1 VTRVV
6 INQSAYL
13 PWKGYFDL
21 MRDADVFVFY
31 DDAQFSSGSWCNRN
45 KIKTNDGL
53 KWLTVPVGPGHKRS
67 IREMALTDAAW
78 QARHWKT
85 LRQYLGR
92 APFFARLEPLLRDAY
107 GTRRWRTLSELNQH
121 LIGIIARDFLGIRTR
136 IASSCDYPST
146 ARSTERVIELVRA
159 VGGTSYLSG
168 PAGKAY
174 LDADRFAGEGIALAW
189 KDYAGYPEYAQFF
202 PPFEHAVSIV
212 DLIAHTGPEAGR
224 YVWAWRAST
233 LSPALAQGN

>member
-31 DDAQFSSGSWCNRN
+31 DDAQFSSGSWRNRN
-45 KIKTNDGL
+45 KIKTDDGL

-67 IREMALTDAAW
+67 IREMALADTAW

-92 APFFARLEPLLRDAY
+92 APFFAQLEPLLRDAY

-121 LIGIIARDFLGIRTR
+121 LIVTIARDFLGLTTQFADSRDFQLAGRRLDRLLELLHAAGATR
-136 IASSCDYPST
+136 Y
-146 ARSTERVIELVRA
+146 V
-159 VGGTSYLSG
+159 SG
-168 PAGKAY
+168 PAARDY
-174 LDADRFAGEGIALAW
+174 IDPQRFSAAGIELTF
-189 KDYAGYPEYAQFF
+189 KSYDGYPEYPQRF
-202 PPFEHAVSIV
+202 PPFDHFVSIL
-212 DLIAHTGPEAGR
+212 DLLCNVGPDAPSYIWG
-224 YVWAWRAST
+224 WR
-233 LSPALAQGN
+233 

>member
-31 DDAQFSSGSWCNRN
+31 DDAQFSSGSWRNRN

-53 KWLTVPVGPGHKRS
+53 KWLTVPVGPGHGRC
-67 IREMALTDAAW
+67 IREIVPSDPGW

-85 LRQYLGR
+85 LRQFLGR
-92 APFFARLEPLLRDAY
+92 APFFAQLEPLLREVY
-107 GTRRWRTLSELNQH
+107 GARAWPTLSELNQH
-121 LIGIIARDFLGIRTR
+121 LICTIARDFLGIRTR

-146 ARSTERVIELVRA
+146 ARSTERVIELVRE

-174 LDADRFAGEGIALAW
+174 LDAERFAEEGIALAW
-189 KDYAGYPEYAQFF
+189 KDYAGYPEYEQFF

-224 YVWAWRAST
+224 DVWGWRGST
-233 LSPALAQGN
+233 LSPALVQGI